1 MLKRV
6 DGEINPE
13 GAVITIGEADFPVP
27 FPLGLEFNSP
37 AHGNWN
43 IVHTGM
49 LMPEAIQIYVCAD
62 NCMRGVVL
70 TAAEMNAADRFS
82 FVTVEE
88 ENLLNGNLEDV
99 TIEGVTDVLNK
110 LEKKPKAVLLFT
122 VCLHHFLGCDLD
134 RVYEELGTRFPEIVF
149 VRCFMDP
156 IMQKHGLTP
165 DQKLRK
171 AMYDP
176 LITKEPDP
184 LTVTLVG
191 SDFVLDE
198 SSDIKRL
205 LRSTGHTLR
214 ELPACKTWAEYQQL
228 GSAGIFVSCYPPAK
242 YGAAMLTE
250 RLNRTHLYLPGSF
263 DYEEIKEEI
272 RNLIKEL
279 QAGWSREDTSNT
291 KCADITSEEIEAF
304 CQREITLCEDSIN
317 HAKSIIGGT
326 PVVLDYLYHPRP
338 LGLAKLLLEHGFHVT
353 TVYLDSISPEE
364 KPAFDWLKLHHPDLE
379 LRATIQTKMRVLPR
393 GTEGKV
399 LAIGQKAAWFSGSR
413 NFVNMVQ
420 GGGLW
425 GFDGIR
431 GTMELMTEAFLEEKD
446 PEDLIIRKGW
456 GCESCI

>member
-6 DGEINPE
+6 GGEINPE

-134 RVYEELGTRFPEIVF
+134 RVYEELGIRFPEIVF

-176 LITKEPDP
+176 LIPKESD
-184 LTVTLVG
+184 LQTVTLVG
-191 SDFVLDE
+191 SDFALDE

-205 LRSTGHTLR
+205 LKSTGHTLR
-214 ELPACKTWAEYQQL
+214 ELPACKTWEEYQQL

-242 YGAAMLTE
+242 YGADMLAE

-263 DYEEIKEEI
+263 DYDEIKEEI
-272 RNLIKEL
+272 RSLIKEL

-291 KCADITSEEIEAF
+291 KCAEITSEEIEAF
-304 CQREITLCEDSIN
+304 YQREITLCEDSIN

-446 PEDLIIRKGW
+446 PEDLIVRKGW

>member
-6 DGEINPE
+6 GGEINPE

-110 LEKKPKAVLLFT
+110 LEKKPKVVLLFT

-205 LRSTGHTLR
+205 LRSTGHILR
-214 ELPACKTWAEYQQL
+214 ELPACKTWAEYQ
-228 GSAGIFVSCYPPAK
+228 
-242 YGAAMLTE
+242 
-250 RLNRTHLYLPGSF
+250 
-263 DYEEIKEEI
+263 
-272 RNLIKEL
+272 
-279 QAGWSREDTSNT
+279 
-291 KCADITSEEIEAF
+291 
-304 CQREITLCEDSIN
+304 
-317 HAKSIIGGT
+317 
-326 PVVLDYLYHPRP
+326 
-338 LGLAKLLLEHGFHVT
+338 LGLITGFSVQSCLRYFHIAFENKSVNRDFIT
-353 TVYLDSISPEE
+353 CLDQNGI
-364 KPAFDWLKLHHPDLE
+364 AFNNITCENFDKFAVSE
-379 LRATIQTKMRVLPR
+379 YFGVGFAVL
-393 GTEGKV
+393 
-399 LAIGQKAAWFSGSR
+399 
-413 NFVNMVQ
+413 
-420 GGGLW
+420 
-425 GFDGIR
+425 
-431 GTMELMTEAFLEEKD
+431 FLQS
-446 PEDLIIRKGW
+446 LT
-456 GCESCI
+456 S

>member
-6 DGEINPE
+6 GGEINPE

-205 LRSTGHTLR
+205 LRSTGHILR

-228 GSAGIFVSCYPPAK
+228 GSAEIFVSCYPPAK

-250 RLNRTHLYLPGSF
+250 RLNRTHLYLPGCF

-304 CQREITLCEDSIN
+304 YQREITLCEDSIN

-446 PEDLIIRKGW
+446 PEDLIVRKGW

>member
-6 DGEINPE
+6 GGEINPE

-214 ELPACKTWAEYQQL
+214 ELPVCKTWAEYQQL
-228 GSAGIFVSCYPPAK
+228 GSAEIFVSCYPPAK

-250 RLNRTHLYLPGSF
+250 RLNRTHLYLPGCF

-304 CQREITLCEDSIN
+304 YQREITLCEDSIN

-446 PEDLIIRKGW
+446 PEDLIVRKGW

>member
-6 DGEINPE
+6 GGEINPE

-110 LEKKPKAVLLFT
+110 LEKKPKVVLLFT

-205 LRSTGHTLR
+205 LRSTGHILR

-228 GSAGIFVSCYPPAK
+228 GSAEIFVSCYPPAK

-250 RLNRTHLYLPGSF
+250 RLNRTHLYLPGCF

-304 CQREITLCEDSIN
+304 YQREITLCEDSIN
-317 HAKSIIGGT
+317 HAKSIIGDT

-446 PEDLIIRKGW
+446 PEDLIVRKGW